1 MTDIARTQFFL
12 MVKMQRRG
20 SLSYDSLND
29 SGKDDL
35 NFLKSKGYVR
45 ISRPASPGTSACYS
59 VTAAG
64 RAALYAFRSTFF
76 EVVDPRSYF
85 CRVFYRVSN
94 STTTLINNVTSDS
107 AIGRSG

>member
-35 NFLKSKGYVR
+35 NFLKNKGYVR
-45 ISRPASPGTSACYS
+45 ISRPASPGASARYS

-64 RAALYAFRSTFF
+64 RAALYAFRSTFLKWWIP
-76 EVVDPRSYF
+76 VVISVASF
-85 CRVFYRVSN
+85 IVSVIA
-94 STTTLINNVTSDS
+94 LL
-107 AIGRSG
+107 R

>member
-45 ISRPASPGTSACYS
+45 ISRPASPGASARYS
-59 VTAAG
+59 VTAAW
-64 RAALYAFRSTFF
+64 RAALYAFRSTFLKWWIP
-76 EVVDPRSYF
+76 VVISVASF
-85 CRVFYRVSN
+85 IVSVIA
-94 STTTLINNVTSDS
+94 LL
-107 AIGRSG
+107 R

>member
-45 ISRPASPGTSACYS
+45 ISRPASPGASACYS

-64 RAALYAFRSTFF
+64 RAALYAFRSAFLKWWIP
-76 EVVDPRSYF
+76 VVISVASF
-85 CRVFYRVSN
+85 IVSVIA
-94 STTTLINNVTSDS
+94 LL
-107 AIGRSG
+107 R